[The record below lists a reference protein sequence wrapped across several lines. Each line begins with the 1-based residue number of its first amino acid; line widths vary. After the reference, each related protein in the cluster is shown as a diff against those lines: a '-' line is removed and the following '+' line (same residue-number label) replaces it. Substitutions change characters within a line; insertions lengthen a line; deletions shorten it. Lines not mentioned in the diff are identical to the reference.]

1 MTTAAQSAWI
11 AWNIQKSECHRT
23 GALFP
28 AASKQITEQEADAHM
43 RAWRE
48 RRGK

>member
-1 MTTAAQSAWI
+1 MTPAAQAAWI
-11 AWNIQKSECHRT
+11 AWHIQKSECHRT
-23 GALFP
+23 GAPFP
-28 AASKQITEQEADAHM
+28 GASKQITEQEADALV

>member
-1 MTTAAQSAWI
+1 MTPQGKAAWVP
-11 AWNIQKSECHRT
+11 WMELKSECHRT
-23 GALFP
+23 GAPFP
-28 AASKQITEQEADAHM
+28 GASKQITEQEADALV